1 MWDQIIRSL
10 PLGKNK
16 HSRIIVTTRFQAVA
30 RTCTRDDNDS
40 IQIVR
45 ALDATKSEELFRQA
59 ISESKGKKDVEV
71 PEEVWKMCGGLP
83 LAIVTMAG
91 HVACSPPKS
100 PEEWRQLCSTLLP
113 DSTKDRGKDVTKEE
127 AGRIISHCYNDMP
140 AEIKTCSLYL
150 SIFPKGSRISRKR
163 LTRRWIAEGFV
174 SEKQGMSVEDVA
186 ETYFTHLIKRN
197 IIRPVDHST
206 NGRVKK
212 CVVHDMILEHI
223 VATASDEN
231 FITVVGGHW
240 LMQPPSTKVRR
251 LSLQGGDSKCA
262 KDTEKMNLSHLRSL
276 TMFGSLDQLPA
287 HSFRLRI
294 VQVLDL
300 EGCTDF
306 RQHHTDQICKM
317 LFLKYLSLRRTDIKK
332 VPKAI
337 RNLEKLETLDIRE
350 TDVDDL
356 PNSVCN
362 LGQLVNILGGNKRTR
377 KALRLPE
384 DLVSKRKMAAL
395 RVLSGIEIVGESAD
409 LHHLTDLR
417 KLAIYRLGFKK
428 KSKAFEHL
436 RSSIEYLGGFSL
448 HTLVIYD
455 ESSQCL
461 LSLKDLASPP
471 KFFIALQLCG
481 KMVELPRWITELEV
495 LSKLTLSMT
504 LLKEDNLKELSKL
517 KKLFSLTFTSSA
529 NKQDQ
534 RTVAII
540 EKNRRRPKGFIIVPA
555 GGFEELKLLR
565 FSAPYVPLLSF
576 SEDAMSGVERLEL
589 RFSMLEGLLGTENLQ
604 SLSEVHVH
612 VSLPKAEMENVIDVA
627 HIKQRIEED
636 IPVKKSSR
644 MKPKIIFNQYNDS
657 LKSTAATARR

>member
-10 PLGKNK
+10 PLSKNK
-16 HSRIIVTTRFQAVA
+16 PNRIIVTTRFQAVA
-30 RTCTRDDNDS
+30 RTCMRDDNDS
-40 IQIVR
+40 IQNVR

-59 ISESKGKKDVEV
+59 ISESKGNKDVEV

-517 KKLFSLTFTSSA
+517 KKLFSLTFTSSP
-529 NKQDQ
+529 NKHDQ